1 MEILRQA
8 ARLVGFKN
16 RQYETLTEI
25 NIGAGLYANGT
36 KVRVWRAAKSLN
48 AAAQF
53 NHGDLS
59 EQMRAICETVDPKHW
74 QETLMKLPHVACV
87 AIVDGQG
94 NGVSGYPDWG

>member
-25 NIGAGLYANGT
+25 NFQGEGGA
-36 KVRVWRAAKSLN
+36 KIRIWRSAKSIK
-48 AAAQF
+48 AAQAF
-53 NHGDLS
+53 DHAAMQA
-59 EQMRAICETVDPKHW
+59 QMREIVETLSSESW
-74 QETLMKLPHVACV
+74 IAELMKLPNVACV

>member
-25 NIGAGLYANGT
+25 NTTGF
-36 KVRVWRAAKSLN
+36 KVRIWRAAKSMN
-48 AAAQF
+48 EAWQF

-59 EQMRAICETVDPKHW
+59 EQMRTICETVDPKHW